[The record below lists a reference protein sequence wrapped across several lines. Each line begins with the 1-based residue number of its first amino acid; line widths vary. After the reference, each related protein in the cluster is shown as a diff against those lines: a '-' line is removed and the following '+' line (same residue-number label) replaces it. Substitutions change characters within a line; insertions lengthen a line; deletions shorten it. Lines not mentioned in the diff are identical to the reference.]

1 MNPEIEKFISK
12 ATQKETKKTQQ
23 RRKILLSKL
32 GLKVRDITDEE
43 YNEICKYAHLYNIDM
58 YENNSSENFLKFI
71 SVIIFIFSTIA
82 GITLIISGIDSMMS
96 AGIILLG
103 FAIIQLSCVIVFT
116 KISQK
121 ISNIERM
128 LNERFKL

>member
-58 YENNSSENFLKFI
+58 YENNSSKIFL
-71 SVIIFIFSTIA
+71 SSY
-82 GITLIISGIDSMMS
+82 
-96 AGIILLG
+96 LLSY
-103 FAIIQLSCVIVFT
+103 LY
-116 KISQK
+116 SQRLQ
-121 ISNIERM
+121 E
-128 LNERFKL
+128 LL

>member
-43 YNEICKYAHLYNIDM
+43 YNEICKYAHLYIIDM
-58 YENNSSENFLKFI
+58 YENNSSEDFLKFI
-71 SVIIFIFSTIA
+71 SVVIFIFSTIA

>member
-58 YENNSSENFLKFI
+58 YENNSSEDFLKFI
-71 SVIIFIFSTIA
+71 SVVIFIFSTIA
-82 GITLIISGIDSMMS
+82 GIT
-96 AGIILLG
+96 LLG

>member
-43 YNEICKYAHLYNIDM
+43 YNEIRKYAHLYNIDM
-58 YENNSSENFLKFI
+58 YENNSSEDFLKFI
-71 SVIIFIFSTIA
+71 SVVIFIFSTIA

-103 FAIIQLSCVIVFT
+103 FAIILLSCVIVFT

-121 ISNIERM
+121 KSNIERM

>member
-43 YNEICKYAHLYNIDM
+43 YNEIRKYAHLYNIDM

>member
-43 YNEICKYAHLYNIDM
+43 YNEIRKYAHLYNIDM

-82 GITLIISGIDSMMS
+82 GITVIISGIDSMMS

>member
-43 YNEICKYAHLYNIDM
+43 YNEI
-58 YENNSSENFLKFI
+58 
-71 SVIIFIFSTIA
+71 
-82 GITLIISGIDSMMS
+82 
-96 AGIILLG
+96 
-103 FAIIQLSCVIVFT
+103 
-116 KISQK
+116 
-121 ISNIERM
+121 
-128 LNERFKL
+128 